1 MTEFWTAVGKYKLP
15 LSCIGG
21 EQLIKGIFSR
31 YFSRKDKHK
40 VILYSNDRNLCV
52 KCMVH
57 QIDAFGSSDQRKL
70 LDIVDNAPRRPVITP
85 QHALSLTQQGESS
98 SSSTV
103 HNTEADDVVIQV
115 TVPRRQSASG
125 HRATSY
131 SSDDTSSRDSVYAS
145 NSNRLQESHERPNRK
160 RKENNRSWNAGVL
173 ERYRNKQ
180 KDQQQIDDECAMDID
195 DDFPP
200 PMPQGTFASI
210 HSFGH

>member
-21 EQLIKGIFSR
+21 EQLIKEVFSR
-31 YFSRKDKHK
+31 YFSRKDKHE

-70 LDIVDNAPRRPVITP
+70 LDIVDNAPRRQVITP

-103 HNTEADDVVIQV
+103 HNTEADDVFIQV

-125 HRATSY
+125 HRAASY

-145 NSNRLQESHERPNRK
+145 NSSRLQESHERPNRK
-160 RKENNRSWNAGVL
+160 HKENNRTWNAGVL